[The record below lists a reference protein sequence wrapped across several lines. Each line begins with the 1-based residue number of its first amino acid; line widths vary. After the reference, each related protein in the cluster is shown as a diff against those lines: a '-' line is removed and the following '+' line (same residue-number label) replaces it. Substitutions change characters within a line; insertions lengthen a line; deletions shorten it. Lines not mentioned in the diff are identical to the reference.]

1 MMIGADSLVGL
12 PPLGSRSLGS
22 LDRDTVLLL
31 LADRLRSLREAILMS
46 LGFFY
51 SLADF
56 SGDFR

>member
-1 MMIGADSLVGL
+1 MMIGADSLAGL
-12 PPLGSRSLGS
+12 PALWSRSLSS
-22 LDRDTVLLL
+22 LDRDTLLL
-31 LADRLRSLREAILMS
+31 PTDLPRSLREPTLMS